1 MDRTPTRGHG
11 GAAVARVAAV
21 AVVARVG
28 AGALAGV
35 DHHAARPRPAEG
47 PAQPAT
53 DTVEVLEE
61 RQQGSAAVNTPTW
74 ALACNCYV

>member
-11 GAAVARVAAV
+11 GAAVARVARV

-35 DHHAARPRPAEG
+35 DHHAARPRPRPRPRPAEG

-61 RQQGSAAVNTPTW
+61 RQQGSAAVNTPT
-74 ALACNCYV
+74 

>member
-35 DHHAARPRPAEG
+35 DHHAARPRPR

-61 RQQGSAAVNTPTW
+61 RQQGSAAVNTPT
-74 ALACNCYV
+74 

>member
-1 MDRTPTRGHG
+1 MDRRTGAWETPTRGHG
-11 GAAVARVAAV
+11 GAAVAGVAAV

-35 DHHAARPRPAEG
+35 DHHAARPRPRPAEG
-47 PAQPAT
+47 PAQSAA

-61 RQQGSAAVNTPTW
+61 RQQGAAAVNTPT
-74 ALACNCYV
+74 